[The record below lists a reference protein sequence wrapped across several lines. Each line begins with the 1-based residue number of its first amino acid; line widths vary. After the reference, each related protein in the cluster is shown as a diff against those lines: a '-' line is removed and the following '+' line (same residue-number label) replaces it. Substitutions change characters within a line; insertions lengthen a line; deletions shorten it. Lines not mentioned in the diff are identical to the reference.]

1 MNRRNRS
8 RCVGLLREDLTT
20 QRRDVGCWRSADGLR
35 RPHPCRLSRDRTSRV
50 VSTRPRD
57 KSLRLSVV
65 ARHRRVVRIGPA
77 AAWRAADLADHR
89 HPFLDL
95 GESVRIRRRRRRGG
109 LRSRMAGVGHQ
120 PDIPPAS
127 LTIRSLGSP
136 QAHIERALPAVP
148 DMSVL
153 EPDDQGTEF
162 RQRQP

>member
-1 MNRRNRS
+1 M
-8 RCVGLLREDLTT
+8 
-20 QRRDVGCWRSADGLR
+20 LR
-35 RPHPCRLSRDRTSRV
+35 RAAETNSKRHELSLLTSRRRV
-50 VSTRPRD
+50 IRNG
-57 KSLRLSVV
+57 SVV
-65 ARHRRVVRIGPA
+65 ARLG
-77 AAWRAADLADHR
+77 ADLADHR

-109 LRSRMAGVGHQ
+109 LQSRVAGVGHR

-148 DMSVL
+148 DMGVL
-153 EPDDQGTEF
+153 EADDQGTEF